1 MARANGGDLYRSIE
15 EFIRG
20 GFDADDIMSVEVDDD
35 RVRDDT
41 AVLDIT
47 VVFRG
52 TPSEFAQKGPL
63 GFLSKLRAHVDEAY
77 HAFPVVRFRPA
88 AG

>member
-1 MARANGGDLYRSIE
+1 MARENADDLHRSIE
-15 EFIRG
+15 EFIKG
-20 GFDADDIMSVEVDDD
+20 GFDAGDIMSVKVDDD
-35 RVRDDT
+35 RVRDEI

-52 TPSEFAQKGPL
+52 TPSDFAQKGPL

-88 AG
+88 PL

>member
-1 MARANGGDLYRSIE
+1 MARANGGDLHRSIE